1 MRNLLVAALIGFNW
15 VVITYAA
22 VVAGTQLLLMGAAGL
37 HILRT
42 IRRDVSSRMD
52 DVFAHPGT
60 PAVSV
65 LIPAFNEE
73 RTIVES
79 VRSVL
84 ALRYPELEVIVVDDG
99 SSDATFTVLED
110 AFDLVAVP
118 RAIPQDLPTRG
129 AVHSVHC
136 PRDGGPLVVIRKE
149 NAKRCAD
156 ALNVALNAARS
167 PLVCMVDADSVIEPE
182 ALLHVVRP
190 FVEQPESVVAAGG
203 VIRHSNGLRLRR
215 GSVESVSTP
224 PGLLA
229 VAQAVEYL
237 RAFLFGR
244 VGWTWLNGVLIISGA
259 FAVFRRDLVLKVGGM
274 NADSLGQDA
283 ELVAALHLALRRER
297 VDYRMVI
304 VPQPVCWTE
313 VPGSWRDLGGQRRRW
328 AQGLV
333 QVLWRYRSAFG
344 RPRFGRFGLLILP
357 YHLLFELLGP
367 VVEVLGLPVI
377 VAASALGLLDGEFAL
392 LAFALSVGFGVMLSL
407 VAVLLDEVTFHRYE
421 RWRDLGLLMLAALF
435 ESTCLR
441 WVHSVWRVGGM
452 FDAVNPR
459 AKEWG
464 TIARAGFRT
473 GGEAGITAEDPRL
486 VSATASEG

>member
-1 MRNLLVAALIGFNW
+1 MRDLLVDVLIGFNW
-15 VVITYAA
+15 VVMAYAII
-22 VVAGTQLLLMGAAGL
+22 VAGTQLLLMAAASV
-37 HILRT
+37 HIGRT
-42 IRRDVSSRMD
+42 MRRDVVSRMD

-99 SSDATFTVLED
+99 STDATFAALDE
-110 AFDLVAVP
+110 AFGLVEVP
-118 RAIPQDLPTRG
+118 RAIPLDIPVRG
-129 AVHSVHC
+129 AVRSVHC
-136 PRDGGPLVVIRKE
+136 PREGGPLVVIRKE

-167 PLVCMVDADSVIEPE
+167 PLVCMVDADSVIEPD

-190 FVEQPESVVAAGG
+190 FVEQPDSVVAAGG
-203 VIRHSNGLRLRR
+203 VIRPSNGLRLRR
-215 GSVESVSTP
+215 GSVESVSAP
-224 PGLLA
+224 PGLLSL
-229 VAQAVEYL
+229 AQAVEYL

-259 FAVFRRDLVLKVGGM
+259 FAVFRRDLVMKIGGM

-297 VDYRMVI
+297 ADYRMVI

-328 AQGLV
+328 SQGLV

-357 YHLLFELLGP
+357 YHLFFELLGP
-367 VVEVLGLPVI
+367 VVEVLGLPMVL
-377 VAASALGLLDGEFAL
+377 AAWALGLLDGHFAL
-392 LAFALSVGFGVMLSL
+392 LVFGLSLGFGAMLSL
-407 VAVLLDEVTFHRYE
+407 VAVFLDEVTFHRYD

-441 WVHSVWRVGGM
+441 WVHSVWRVRGL

-464 TIARAGFRT
+464 TISRAGFRT
-473 GGEAGITAEDPRL
+473 KGDPEPAAPQLAAPEPAAR
-486 VSATASEG
+486 A